1 MRNKKQKGTTKK
13 VNEKQRTINLKITQV
28 KALKDKVEEIFTS
41 SVDIIDAASI
51 KNLKILL
58 TQYMQTGEDSLKKLL
73 DSEIAKI
80 IEETEQKKK
89 TMLNSNANKD

>member
-1 MRNKKQKGTTKK
+1 MIEWTKKQLEQLEVSLENMRNKKQKGTTKK

-58 TQYMQTGEDSLKKLL
+58 TQYM
-73 DSEIAKI
+73 
-80 IEETEQKKK
+80 
-89 TMLNSNANKD
+89 

>member
-1 MRNKKQKGTTKK
+1 VIEWTKKQLEQLEVSLENMRNKKQKGTTKK

-58 TQYMQTGEDSLKKLL
+58 TQYM
-73 DSEIAKI
+73 
-80 IEETEQKKK
+80 
-89 TMLNSNANKD
+89 